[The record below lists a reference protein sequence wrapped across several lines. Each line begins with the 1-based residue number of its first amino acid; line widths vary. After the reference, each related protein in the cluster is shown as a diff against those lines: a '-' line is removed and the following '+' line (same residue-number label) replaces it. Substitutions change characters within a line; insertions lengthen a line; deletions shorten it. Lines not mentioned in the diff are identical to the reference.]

1 MFIEA
6 ETITKYKFE
15 VYIGQTKAGRIKN
28 VVSITPTCDV
38 IFIDDLKTSG
48 CIDVKTTCIRH
59 VRSKRHC
66 SITFRLKTTILMK
79 IPSF

>member
-48 CIDVKTTCIRH
+48 CIDVKTT
-59 VRSKRHC
+59 
-66 SITFRLKTTILMK
+66 
-79 IPSF
+79 